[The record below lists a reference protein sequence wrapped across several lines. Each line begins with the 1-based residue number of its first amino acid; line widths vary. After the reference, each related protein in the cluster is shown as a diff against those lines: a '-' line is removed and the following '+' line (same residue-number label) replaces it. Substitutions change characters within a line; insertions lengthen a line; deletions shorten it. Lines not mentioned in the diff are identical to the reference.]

1 MEIIGAIR
9 HYILPST
16 ISALAVCVIWF
27 ALSLLFKRRAAWT
40 EWLCRFLFLIS
51 LSAIVIITE
60 GYKLFTEGITNV
72 FIEPNLLPI
81 TQTIEAFNANSI
93 GMAEQILYNIVL
105 FIPFGFFLPFSFA
118 KDNRKQWKLVLVAVG
133 VILIVET
140 VELLSGRYFDVDDVI
155 FNTIG
160 AVCGYLDYQL
170 VRFVH
175 QHTKKNMPSHL
186 TQEELDEINKQNDD
200 FTVINT
206 MM

>member
-1 MEIIGAIR
+1 MEIIGEIR

-16 ISALAVCVIWF
+16 ISAIAVCTIWF
-27 ALSLLFKRRAAWT
+27 TLSLFFKKRADLT
-40 EWLCRFLFLIS
+40 EWLCRFLLIIS

-72 FIEPNLLPI
+72 FIVPNLLPI
-81 TQTIEAFNANSI
+81 TQTIEALNANSV
-93 GMAEQILYNIVL
+93 GMSEQILYNIVL

-118 KDNRKQWKLVLVAVG
+118 KVKWKQWKLVLIAVS

-140 VELLSGRYFDVDDVI
+140 MELLSGRYFDIDDVI
-155 FNTIG
+155 FNIVG

-170 VRFVH
+170 VCFIH
-175 QHTKKNMPSHL
+175 KHTKKNTPSHP
-186 TQEELDEINKQNDD
+186 TQDELDKINKQNDD
-200 FTVINT
+200 FTIINT